1 MNICWMRSSN
11 SRRTD
16 SPAGARPFPF
26 LFRLVPRA
34 AACALLAVLNLAAQN
49 HYVSALGGFA
59 ALSGDA
65 GSDFSRSQPRV
76 SFYDPKN
83 GAALNLAGG
92 VHLNDWVSVQ
102 GSYIWNRNQV
112 RLAEVT
118 GSAFSQLTSETGQH
132 ALGADGLLYFRPR
145 NSRIRP
151 YLSLGPAAVR
161 IRVGDTPVTWRP
173 GLRTAVGIDL
183 MLPSRWGFRYSFSE
197 MLTGNP
203 FHEIVRPSGS
213 RNLMNFQNLF
223 GFVKYF

>member
-1 MNICWMRSSN
+1 M
-11 SRRTD
+11 
-16 SPAGARPFPF
+16 
-26 LFRLVPRA
+26 
-34 AACALLAVLNLAAQN
+34 LLAALNLAAQN
-49 HYVSALGGFA
+49 RFVSGLGGFA
-59 ALSGDA
+59 SLSGDA
-65 GSDFSRSQPRV
+65 GSDFSRNQPRV
-76 SFYDPKN
+76 SLYDPKN

-92 VHLNDWVSVQ
+92 FHFNNWVSVQ

-118 GSAFSQLTSETGQH
+118 GLDFSQRSNETAQQ
-132 ALGADGLLYFRPR
+132 AVGADGLLYFRPR
-145 NSRIRP
+145 RSRIRP

-197 MLTGNP
+197 MLTGNA
-203 FHEIVRPSGS
+203 FNEIVSPSGS